1 MKIAITRMIP
11 KLSLVSVAMAG
22 IASEVS
28 AQQIEEVVVT
38 AQKREQNIQ
47 EIGISV
53 TAFSG
58 EQLKDLGIVNS
69 TDLVSQTPGL
79 TYVTP
84 FGDGNNAAFTLRGVG
99 LNDFS
104 EHNESPTAVYVD
116 QVYQASLAGLN
127 FQLFDIERVE
137 VLRGPQGTLYG
148 RNTTGGLVH
157 FITRK
162 PAEEF
167 SAYTDLTVGEYSEA
181 RVEGGIGGPLGN
193 SVAGRLSAVYHTHDG
208 YRDARVPGIDDANSR
223 DVLSLRGQLLF
234 QPSDDSSVLLSAH
247 YSDADQIAATYEH
260 TSTTFAS
267 DGITEIFLPPGE
279 VNPLCEGVG
288 GLTGP
293 GQDCFGYRDLDG
305 DVYETDNDREP
316 FLDLQTLGASATI
329 DWNWQ
334 DIAFTSITAY
344 EKVEKLFGE
353 DTDMGP
359 VPAIAVT
366 NPVDSDQWSQELRA
380 AGNAQRLSW
389 TTGVYYF
396 DRTIDT
402 GSRTDV
408 SGIDLVDDETVT
420 SYDTKSWALF
430 GQLEYDLTDEWSA
443 ILGARY
449 TSEEQDFHMVARD
462 LLGNTPLFLGLSDVP
477 IPGFTVFEFTPETA
491 GKLTEASLD
500 DFNFRAELDWRPTDT
515 ALVYGSIAQGTKAPG
530 FNFAIDGTGIL
541 GSSQIEQ
548 IPFDEEVLTSYE
560 LGLKSEI
567 FGGKAIFNGA
577 VFYYEYEDFQ
587 AFSFDQLTNVV
598 TNKDAEVKGVEAEL
612 IARPIDGMDIR
623 LGATW
628 LDTEVKDIVAASF
641 FTGEEVVRDR
651 EMVAAPDMEVTGMIR
666 YSWNAGPGRI
676 ALQSDFRFVG
686 DQFFDINNNPI
697 TAEDSY
703 SVANASVGYER
714 ADGRYSIVAWVKNFT
729 DEEYRTYAIP
739 VTSLG
744 FTQNMIGQPRWYGV
758 TFRATW

>member
-1 MKIAITRMIP
+1 MKMAATRMIP
-11 KLSLVSVAMAG
+11 KLTWLSVAVAG
-22 IASEVS
+22 IAPEIS

-38 AQKREQNIQ
+38 AQKREQNVQ
-47 EIGISV
+47 DIGISV

-58 EQLKDLGIVNS
+58 EQLKDLGIVSS

-104 EHNESPTAVYVD
+104 EHNESPTAVYMD

-127 FQLFDIERVE
+127 FQMFDIERVE

-157 FITRK
+157 FITQK
-162 PAEEF
+162 PTEEF
-167 SAYTDLTVGEYSEA
+167 DAYTDLTIGEYSEI
-181 RVEGGIGGPLGN
+181 RVEGGIGGALGN
-193 SVAGRLSAVYHTHDG
+193 GVSGRLSGVYHNHDG
-208 YRDARVPGIDDANSR
+208 YRDARTPGVDDANSR

-247 YSDADQIAATYEH
+247 YSDANQIAATYEH
-260 TSTTFAS
+260 TSTAFAS
-267 DGITEIFLPPGE
+267 DGITEIFLAANE

-293 GQDCFGYRDLDG
+293 GQDCFGYRDSDG
-305 DVYETDNDREP
+305 DVYATDNDREP
-316 FLDLQTLGASATI
+316 FLDLETWGASATI
-329 DWNWQ
+329 DWSWQ
-334 DIAFTSITAY
+334 DITFTSITAY

-366 NPVDSDQWSQELRA
+366 NPVDSDQLSQELRA
-380 AGNAQRLSW
+380 AGDAGRLSW
-389 TTGVYYF
+389 TTGLYYF

-420 SYDTKSWALF
+420 SYDTQSWALF
-430 GQLEYDLTDEWSA
+430 GQLEYDLTDQWSA

-477 IPGFTVFEFTPETA
+477 IPGFTVFEFTPESA
-491 GKLTEASLD
+491 GDLTEASLD

-515 ALVYGSIAQGTKAPG
+515 TLIYGSIAQGTKAPG

-567 FGGKAIFNGA
+567 FGGKAIFNSA
-577 VFYYEYEDFQ
+577 VFYYDYEDFQ

-598 TNKDAEVKGVEAEL
+598 TNKDAEVQGVEVEL
-612 IARPIDGMDIR
+612 ITRPIDGLDIR

-651 EMVAAPDMEVTGMIR
+651 EMVAAPDVEVTGMIR

-686 DQFFDINNNPI
+686 DQFFDINNNPT

-703 SVANASVGYER
+703 LVANASVGYEM
-714 ADGRYSIVAWVKNFT
+714 ADGRYSVVAWAKNFT

-758 TFRATW
+758 TFRANW

>member
-1 MKIAITRMIP
+1 MKMAVTRMIP
-11 KLSLVSVAMAG
+11 KLTLLSVAMAG
-22 IASEVS
+22 IAPEVC
-28 AQQIEEVVVT
+28 AQQFEEVVVT

-69 TDLVSQTPGL
+69 TDLVAQTPGL

-127 FQLFDIERVE
+127 FQMFDIERVE

-162 PAEEF
+162 PTEEF
-167 SAYTDLTVGEYSEA
+167 NAYTDLTIGEYSEV
-181 RVEGGIGGPLGN
+181 RVEGGIGGALGN
-193 SVAGRLSAVYHTHDG
+193 GVSGRLSAVYHNHDG
-208 YRDARVPGIDDANSR
+208 YRDARTPGIDDANSR
-223 DVLSLRGQLLF
+223 DVFSLRGQLLF

-247 YSDADQIAATYEH
+247 YSDANQIAATYEH
-260 TSTTFAS
+260 TSTAFAS
-267 DGITEIFLPPGE
+267 DGITEIFLPANE

-293 GQDCFGYRDLDG
+293 GEDCFGYRDSDG
-305 DVYETDNDREP
+305 DVYATDNDREP
-316 FLDLQTLGASATI
+316 FLDLETWGASATI
-329 DWNWQ
+329 DWSWQ

-353 DTDMGP
+353 DTDMGA

-380 AGNAQRLSW
+380 AGGAGRLSW
-389 TTGVYYF
+389 TTGLYYF

-430 GQLEYDLTDEWSA
+430 GQLEYDLTDQWSA

-515 ALVYGSIAQGTKAPG
+515 TLVYGSIAQGTKAPG

-560 LGLKSEI
+560 LGLKSDV

-577 VFYYEYEDFQ
+577 VFYYDYEDFQ

-612 IARPIDGMDIR
+612 ITRPIDGLDIR

-651 EMVAAPDMEVTGMIR
+651 EMVSAPDMEVTGMIR

-676 ALQSDFRFVG
+676 ALQSDFRYVG

-703 SVANASVGYER
+703 LVANASVGYEM
-714 ADGRYSIVAWVKNFT
+714 ADDRYSIVAWVKNFT

-758 TFRATW
+758 TFRANW

>member
-1 MKIAITRMIP
+1 MKMSVTRTIP
-11 KLSLVSVAMAG
+11 KITLLSVTMAG
-22 IASEVS
+22 IAPEVW
-28 AQQIEEVVVT
+28 AQQLEEVVVT

-58 EQLKDLGIVNS
+58 EQLKNLGIVTS
-69 TDLVSQTPGL
+69 TDLVAQTPGL

-127 FQLFDIERVE
+127 FQMFDIERVE

-167 SAYTDLTVGEYSEA
+167 NAYTDLTFGEYSEV
-181 RVEGGIGGPLGN
+181 RVEGGIGGALGN
-193 SVAGRLSAVYHTHDG
+193 GVSGRLSGVYHNHDG
-208 YRDARVPGIDDANSR
+208 YRDARMPGIDDANSR

-234 QPSDDSSVLLSAH
+234 EPSDDSSVLLSAH
-247 YSDADQIAATYEH
+247 YSDANQIAATYEH

-267 DGITEIFLPPGE
+267 DGITEIFLPANE

-293 GQDCFGYRDLDG
+293 GEDCFGYRDSDR
-305 DVYETDNDREP
+305 DVYATDNDREP
-316 FLDLQTLGASATI
+316 FLDLETWGVSATI

-334 DIAFTSITAY
+334 NIAFTSITAY
-344 EKVEKLFGE
+344 EKVEKLFEE

-380 AGNAQRLSW
+380 AGDAGRLSW
-389 TTGVYYF
+389 TTGLYYF

-420 SYDTKSWALF
+420 RYDTKSWALF
-430 GQLEYDLTDEWSA
+430 GQLEYDLSAQWSA

-477 IPGFTVFEFTPETA
+477 IPGYTVFEFTPETA
-491 GKLTEASLD
+491 GNLTEASLD

-515 ALVYGSIAQGTKAPG
+515 TLVYGSIAQGTKAPG

-577 VFYYEYEDFQ
+577 VFYYDYEDFQ

-612 IARPIDGMDIR
+612 ITRPIDGLDIR

-651 EMVAAPDMEVTGMIR
+651 EMVAAPDVEVTGMIR

-676 ALQSDFRFVG
+676 ALQSDFRYVG

-703 SVANASVGYER
+703 LVANASVGYEM

-758 TFRATW
+758 TFRASW

>member
-1 MKIAITRMIP
+1 MKIAVTRMIP
-11 KLSLVSVAMAG
+11 KLTVLSVAIAG
-22 IASEVS
+22 IVPEVS

-47 EIGISV
+47 EIGISI

-58 EQLKDLGIVNS
+58 EQLKNLGVVSS
-69 TDLVSQTPGL
+69 TDLVALTPGL
-79 TYVTP
+79 TYITP

-127 FQLFDIERVE
+127 FQMFDIERVE

-162 PAEEF
+162 PTEEF
-167 SAYTDLTVGEYSEA
+167 DAYTDVTIGEYSEV
-181 RVEGGIGGPLGN
+181 RVEGAISGALGDGV
-193 SVAGRLSAVYHTHDG
+193 SGRLSAVYHNHDG
-208 YRDARVPGIDDANSR
+208 YREARTPGIDDANSR

-247 YSDADQIAATYEH
+247 YSEADQIAATYEH
-260 TSTTFAS
+260 ASTTFAS
-267 DGITEIFLPPGE
+267 DGITEIFLPSGD
-279 VNPLCEGVG
+279 VNPLCAGVG

-293 GQDCFGYRDLDG
+293 GEDCFGYRDSDS
-305 DVYETDNDREP
+305 DVYATDNDREP
-316 FLDLQTLGASATI
+316 FLELETSGASATI

-334 DIAFTSITAY
+334 NIAFTSITAY
-344 EKVEKLFGE
+344 EKVEKLYGE

-359 VPAIAVT
+359 VPAIEVS

-380 AGNAQRLSW
+380 SGDARRLSW
-389 TTGVYYF
+389 TTGLYYF

-420 SYDTKSWALF
+420 RYDTKSWALF
-430 GQLEYDLTDEWSA
+430 GQLEYDLTDSWSA

-462 LLGNTPLFLGLSDVP
+462 LLGNTPIFLGLSDVP

-491 GKLTEASLD
+491 GELTEASLD
-500 DFNFRAELDWRPTDT
+500 DFNFRAELDWRPTNNT
-515 ALVYGSIAQGTKAPG
+515 LVYGSIAQGTKAPG

-548 IPFDEEVLTSYE
+548 IPFHEEVLTSYE

-567 FGGKAIFNGA
+567 FEGKAIINGA
-577 VFYYEYEDFQ
+577 VFYYNYKDFQ

-598 TNKDAEVKGVEAEL
+598 TNKDAEVRGVEAEL
-612 IARPIDGMDIR
+612 ITRPIDGLDIR

-651 EMVAAPDMEVTGMIR
+651 EMVAAPDVEVTGMIR

-697 TAEDSY
+697 TAEGSY
-703 SVANASVGYER
+703 LVANASVGYEM
-714 ADGRYSIVAWVKNFT
+714 ADGRYSIVAWAKNFT

-758 TFRATW
+758 TFRADW

>member
-1 MKIAITRMIP
+1 MKIAATRMIP
-11 KLSLVSVAMAG
+11 KLTLLSVAMAG
-22 IASEVS
+22 IAPGVW

-38 AQKREQNIQ
+38 AQKREQNVQ

-69 TDLVSQTPGL
+69 TDLVSHTPGL

-127 FQLFDIERVE
+127 FQMFDIERVE

-162 PAEEF
+162 PTEEF
-167 SAYTDLTVGEYSEA
+167 NAYTDLTAGEYSEV
-181 RVEGGIGGPLGN
+181 RVEGGIGGALGYG
-193 SVAGRLSAVYHTHDG
+193 VAGRLSAVYHNHDG
-208 YRDARVPGIDDANSR
+208 YRDARTSGVNDANSR
-223 DVLSLRGQLLF
+223 DVLSLRGQVLF
-234 QPSDDSSVLLSAH
+234 QPSDNSSVLLSAH
-247 YSDADQIAATYEH
+247 YSDANQISATYEH
-260 TSTTFAS
+260 TSTAFAS
-267 DGITEIFLPPGE
+267 DGITEIFLPPSE
-279 VNPLCEGVG
+279 VNPLCAGVG

-293 GQDCFGYRDLDG
+293 GEDCFGYRDSDG
-305 DVYETDNDREP
+305 DVYDTDNDREP
-316 FLDLQTLGASATI
+316 FLDLETSGASATI

-334 DIAFTSITAY
+334 DTAFTSITAY

-366 NPVDSDQWSQELRA
+366 NPVDSAQWSQELRA
-380 AGNAQRLSW
+380 AGDARRLSW
-389 TTGVYYF
+389 TTGLYYF

-420 SYDTKSWALF
+420 NYDTKSWALF

-515 ALVYGSIAQGTKAPG
+515 VLVYGSIAQGTKAPG

-612 IARPIDGMDIR
+612 ITRPIDGLDIR

-641 FTGEEVVRDR
+641 FTGEEVVRNR

-703 SVANASVGYER
+703 LVANASVGYEMG
-714 ADGRYSIVAWVKNFT
+714 DGRYSIVAWAKNFT

-758 TFRATW
+758 TFRANW

>member
-1 MKIAITRMIP
+1 MKMAVTRMIL
-11 KLSLVSVAMAG
+11 KLTLLSIAMAG
-22 IASEVS
+22 TAPELW

-38 AQKREQNIQ
+38 AQKREQSIQ

-69 TDLVSQTPGL
+69 TDLVAQTPGL

-127 FQLFDIERVE
+127 FQMFDIERVE

-162 PAEEF
+162 PTEEF
-167 SAYTDLTVGEYSEA
+167 NAYTDLTIGEYSEV
-181 RVEGGIGGPLGN
+181 RVEGGIGGALGN
-193 SVAGRLSAVYHTHDG
+193 GVSGRLSAVYHNHDG
-208 YRDARVPGIDDANSR
+208 YRDARTPGIDDANSR
-223 DVLSLRGQLLF
+223 DVFSLRGQLLF

-247 YSDADQIAATYEH
+247 YSDANQIAATYEH
-260 TSTTFAS
+260 TSTAFAN
-267 DGITEIFLPPGE
+267 DGITEIFLPANE

-293 GQDCFGYRDLDG
+293 GQDCFGYRDSNG

-703 SVANASVGYER
+703 LVANASVGYEM
-714 ADGRYSIVAWVKNFT
+714 ADGRYSIVAWAKNFT

-758 TFRATW
+758 TFRANW